1 MYWIN
6 RFLLFFKR
14 SFSQDSVLKFLYLF
28 WLVKIDAS
36 RTEYVNFRILR
47 DALLLRLLRM
57 PMVWFNLVAVSFI
70 YFELSELS
78 SKRTPRCFNNLSNP
92 HRHSANAD
100 VKSKIILSCWQ
111 FFADVIFS
119 ATSKVQNYQNK
130 TGEEFLYSNK
140 CVFTTYFKE
149 F

>member
-1 MYWIN
+1 MIGPI
-6 RFLLFFKR
+6 
-14 SFSQDSVLKFLYLF
+14 VETH
-28 WLVKIDAS
+28 KIDGS
-36 RTEYVNFRILR
+36 RTEYVIFRILR

-57 PMVWFNLVAVSFI
+57 PMAWFNLVAVSFI

-92 HRHSANAD
+92 RRHSANAD
-100 VKSKIILSCWQ
+100 VIVDMISKIILSCWQ
-111 FFADVIFS
+111 FFADIIFS
-119 ATSKVQNYQNK
+119 ATSKVQNCQNK